1 MCFTVQLSRFL
12 SCDSHIRLS
21 HFFWLVKN
29 FFHFLE
35 NFFFQEFLKFLE
47 STALADSYVR
57 IPQHF
62 PFVNSFREIFLIF
75 FNFPG
80 KPKKRR
86 IPYSFLC
93 MNPPLF
99 PFSFRFSMSILI
111 EASQTSY
118 ISFKFFCYKKTGRI
132 ALAPACLLFFIA
144 ALIKNLPADYFH
156 TSNWSRNFLLPC
168 SLRFVP
174 RKYPRTKTG
183 PEK

>member
-35 NFFFQEFLKFLE
+35 NLFFQEFLKFLE

-75 FNFPG
+75 LKFSWKAEKKGGFPTV
-80 KPKKRR
+80 
-86 IPYSFLC
+86 
-93 MNPPLF
+93 
-99 PFSFRFSMSILI
+99 FS
-111 EASQTSY
+111 A
-118 ISFKFFCYKKTGRI
+118 
-132 ALAPACLLFFIA
+132 
-144 ALIKNLPADYFH
+144 
-156 TSNWSRNFLLPC
+156 
-168 SLRFVP
+168 
-174 RKYPRTKTG
+174 
-183 PEK
+183 